1 MKENAQPKHKKPNN
15 KNFLEKVSR
24 DIVNIYHPK
33 TPPQKK
39 YLERFEAL
47 ENSNIYTVLE
57 I

>member
-1 MKENAQPKHKKPNN
+1 MKENAQAKHKKPNN
-15 KNFLEKVSR
+15 KNFLQKVSR

-47 ENSNIYTVLE
+47 ENSNICTVLE

>member
-15 KNFLEKVSR
+15 KSFLEKVSR

-39 YLERFEAL
+39 YLESFEVL